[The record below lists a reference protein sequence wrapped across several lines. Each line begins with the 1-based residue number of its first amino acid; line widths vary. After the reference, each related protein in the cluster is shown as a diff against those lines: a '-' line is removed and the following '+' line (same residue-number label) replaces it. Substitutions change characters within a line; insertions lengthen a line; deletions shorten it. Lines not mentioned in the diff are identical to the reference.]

1 MSTLRVHVESP
12 LSRRQGLE
20 PPGEPPPVG
29 PLRRRRRRRIV
40 VGKTAVAPKN
50 LDPEWGEAFQVWV
63 PGAGDANVELR
74 IVDRDLVTD
83 DESMGAVNFAV
94 PRSGA
99 APFAWRPVAKTADCK
114 NAKGDLFCAAAARA
128 RADAAW
134 TLTVHGAKNLPAAD
148 AGGTSDP
155 FAVVE
160 VEDEGGPGKGGSG
173 FDEVGRTAV
182 AWKTLQP
189 TWDHAV
195 DFDAP
200 AGLAPGAGDPRDLKH
215 LLALGPGR
223 GSASTTRT
231 ATRRTTPWGSASS
244 PSARCRGTGPRSGC
258 PSIRSATAPRGSQRA
273 PRCASPR
280 RGKRAA
286 AVDLPAERQLRQRAL
301 DPLDKLLPDAREDWD
316 VVAAGLQESTF
327 GGLFQKHAKPQEK
340 PFDDDGD
347 ESDATRL
354 AELLPGHEV
363 VADGRRGEMR
373 LVVLCRRALAGGVS
387 CKRGAG
393 EHGPRHVYHNKG
405 GMVCAFALNG
415 KGATTLAFFN
425 AHLAAHEGKAL
436 RRDADVA
443 EILGGCRSKLG
454 GAYSSKLDV
463 SAQVDYAMFVGDL
476 NYRVLRGSTDALRSP
491 TASPAAKRT
500 AATFRPAD
508 DELSVEMAA
517 KRVFVGWAAPPPAF
531 APTFK
536 VAKGGGT
543 YNAKRAPSWCDRVL
557 VHESAALKGTATVE
571 TFDARP
577 AVASS
582 DHKPVAAVLVAVLA
596 PGGGGAAFRRGR
608 EPLAFDAAV
617 APGAVVHVAFSTDDR
632 PAGAAS
638 LSLADVAA
646 AVDADGAYAVTAPLV
661 LNGLQDRGD
670 VALTFAAA

>member
-1 MSTLRVHVESP
+1 MSTLRVHVVRARS
-12 LSRRQGLE
+12 LVAKDWSLLASRRRSDPYVVVVVDGT
-20 PPGEPPPVG
+20 
-29 PLRRRRRRRIV
+29 V

-50 LDPEWGEAFQVWV
+50 LDPEWGEAFQAWV
-63 PGAGDANVELR
+63 PGNGDANVELR

-83 DESMGAVNFAV
+83 DESMGAVKFAV

-114 NAKGDLFCAAAARA
+114 NAKGDLFCAAAFRPAA
-128 RADAAW
+128 AGPDAAW
-134 TLTVHGAKNLPAAD
+134 TLTVHGARHLPAAD

-200 AGLAPGAGDPRDLKH
+200 AGLAPGAGDPRDLEH
-215 LLALGPGR
+215 LLARGPAARLRLYDKDRYSKDDALGQCLFAVGALPR
-223 GSASTTRT
+223 DGSA
-231 ATRRTTPWGSASS
+231 
-244 PSARCRGTGPRSGC
+244 
-258 PSIRSATAPRGSQRA
+258 
-273 PRCASPR
+273 
-280 RGKRAA
+280 
-286 AVDLPAERQLRQRAL
+286 
-301 DPLDKLLPDAREDWD
+301 
-316 VVAAGLQESTF
+316 ESTF

-340 PFDDDGD
+340 AFDDDGD
-347 ESDATRL
+347 ESDAT
-354 AELLPGHEV
+354 
-363 VADGRRGEMR
+363 
-373 LVVLCRRALAGGVS
+373 
-387 CKRGAG
+387 
-393 EHGPRHVYHNKG
+393 G

-582 DHKPVAAVLVAVLA
+582 DHKPVAAVLSLAPPPRRAATLRRARVADALAASVAVLA
-596 PGGGGAAFRRGR
+596 PGGGSAAFRRGR

-638 LSLADVAA
+638 LSLADLAA